1 MKIFKYLLVFF
12 VISTGSYAAKLDDY
26 IKINQ
31 GGKVNVGGD
40 TLNKTLSDA
49 TKSAQDE
56 IIKKLDTEIQKLQEN
71 VNKNINNITTKFD
84 TEIQKATDRIN
95 NNIIGKGEKLIDD
108 ATKQYDSLIATKEKI
123 ISTIENLMN
132 NLPTYILIAKLVV
145 AIIILGIFLLVFF
158 FWRSYSKM
166 KTLSAALLKSGNL
179 DAIDNINKKLDKL
192 DIKID
197 KLMSN
202 LK

>member
-1 MKIFKYLLVFF
+1 MKIFKYLLIFF

-26 IKINQ
+26 IKISQN
-31 GGKVNVGGD
+31 GKVDVSGNS
-40 TLNKTLSDA
+40 LNKTLSDI
-49 TKSAQDE
+49 TKSTQDE
-56 IIKKLDTEIQKLQEN
+56 IIKKLDVEIQKLQDSI
-71 VNKNINNITTKFD
+71 NKNINNITTKFD

-108 ATKQYDSLIATKEKI
+108 ATNQYNSLIATKDKI
-123 ISTIENLMN
+123 ISTVENLMN
-132 NLPTYILIAKLVV
+132 NLPTYIFIAKLIV

-166 KTLSAALLKSGNL
+166 KALSAALLKTGNL

-192 DIKID
+192 DAKID
-197 KLMSN
+197 KLISS